1 MNHFELFNL
10 PAQFDLDLTQLSVSY
25 QKLQQ
30 LTHPD
35 KFATASDQ
43 QRFLSVQKNA
53 QLNDAY
59 QILKSPLLRAEYLL
73 ELKGMDLK
81 HETSTMQDGTFLM
94 QQMEWREQL
103 EDIQH
108 SKDLDALEDMDDEIS
123 QQIAAHLQQLKKLLA
138 SNNGQD
144 DLVAANEI
152 RKLKFLYKLRSE
164 IANLEEKL
172 QD

>member
-10 PAQFDLDLTQLSVSY
+10 PEQFELDLAQLSASY

-35 KFATASDQ
+35 RFATASDQ
-43 QRFLSVQKNA
+43 QRLLSVQKNA

-59 QILKSPLLRAEYLL
+59 QALKSPLLRAEYLL
-73 ELKGMDLK
+73 ELRGIDLK
-81 HETSTMQDGTFLM
+81 HETSTMQDGMFLM

-103 EDIQH
+103 EDIQA
-108 SKDLDALEDMDDEIS
+108 SADLDALEDMDDEIAG
-123 QQIAAHLQQLKKLLA
+123 QIKLHLRQVEDQLDAATDESHQY
-138 SNNGQD
+138 
-144 DLVAANEI
+144 AADEI